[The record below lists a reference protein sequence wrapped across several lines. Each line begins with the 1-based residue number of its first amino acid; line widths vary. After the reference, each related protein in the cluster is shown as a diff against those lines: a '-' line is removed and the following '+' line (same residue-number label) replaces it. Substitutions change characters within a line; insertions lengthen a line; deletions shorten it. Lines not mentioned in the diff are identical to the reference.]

1 MGYVSISTVGV
12 GVRDLAYYLVYGN
25 GSLRAEHLAR
35 GTNRLV
41 VSYCDAD
48 SIAEFVAKAEAL
60 PRRTRRKIAAF
71 SYVQS
76 FPADLFDVKNLDDR
90 RRVNEL
96 GYRLAKKMHPNADVW
111 VVTHADGC
119 GQCLHNHIIV
129 INQDE
134 VTGRA
139 LTSHRLPKFVRAAE
153 NDLMREEGLPTISF
167 DDKALSWPE
176 RAAKL
181 DEGTFKRVLGDRLH
195 QCQVDALASGATD
208 EAELDAAFV
217 ANLADYGIVRD
228 VQIREVIDKKTG
240 EVTEEV
246 GVTYKMIDDITP
258 RRDPGKKQR
267 VRRAKASSISADF
280 TDKGWH
286 DICQRHLAGP
296 HTTVA
301 MAPPVQAMQDAC
313 DVPETSWDELARERA
328 EAMGLPNDDAVWEGM
343 FSHVRAV
350 DPDRFQQWQADDH
363 ATFEDLAKDYFD
375 DITDDEVM
383 AAAAALGYVKA
394 HQRDMTATPT
404 SAPAPVGGQA
414 SAPAPAMP
422 STEPVEHTPVPP
434 PVSAPAPTEEVV
446 AGAPALAATDLSP
459 NVVTP
464 GPLPT
469 TDGHGWATDRPHRAD
484 VGAVVA
490 ADAPITPTSG
500 PSVAACGQDRVDQQ
514 KPYVSSLR
522 KLKFKKAD
530 PKRQQLIDGLASF
543 DEETRS
549 RLARGERPVEAHV
562 PKGVGR
568 RVLGSLGSHLHP
580 AVRAQLTLRETKKR
594 ARSMAFEAGR
604 DLKKELD
611 GLRADGKQ
619 HSEEFDQTEV
629 KRNVA
634 NQQRARLEREL
645 AAGCYEDV
653 DEALATWK
661 AAHPEVA
668 KLSAADREAYVQ
680 RGQVALDEALAQAQH
695 DRQVDN

>member
-1 MGYVSISTVGV
+1 MGYVNISTVGV

-35 GTNRLV
+35 GTNRLA

-48 SIAEFVAKAEAL
+48 SIAEFVAKAGAL

-76 FPADLFDVKNLDDR
+76 FPADLFDVADLDDR

-119 GQCLHNHIIV
+119 GGCLHNHIIV

-153 NDLMREEGLPTISF
+153 NELMHEEGLPTISF

-181 DEGTFKRVLGDRLH
+181 DDGTFKRVLGDRLH
-195 QCQVDALASGATD
+195 QCQVDALVSGATD

-217 ANLADYGIVRD
+217 ANLAGYGIVRD
-228 VQIREVIDKKTG
+228 IQTREVIDKKTG

-280 TDKGWH
+280 TDKGWQ
-286 DICQRHLAGP
+286 DICQRHLAGL

-301 MAPPVQAMQDAC
+301 MAPPVQAMQAAC

-328 EAMGLPNDDAVWEGM
+328 AAMGLPNDDAVWEGM

-350 DPDRFQQWQADDH
+350 DPDRFQQWQADDD

-375 DITDDEVM
+375 DVTDDEVM

-404 SAPAPVGGQA
+404 PAPAPAGGQA

-422 STEPVEHTPVPP
+422 STEPVDDTPVAP
-434 PVSAPAPTEEVV
+434 PVSAPAAPEEVV
-446 AGAPALAATDLSP
+446 ADLSP
-459 NVVTP
+459 DVTNS
-464 GPLPT
+464 GPLLTTGDHEQASDGAHPATAGGVADLSPT
-469 TDGHGWATDRPHRAD
+469 
-484 VGAVVA
+484 
-490 ADAPITPTSG
+490 TPTSG
-500 PSVAACGQDRVDQQ
+500 PSLATGGQDRATQE
-514 KPYVSSLR
+514 KPYVSPLR
-522 KLKFKKAD
+522 GLKLKKAD
-530 PKRQQLIDGLASF
+530 PRRQQLIDGLAAF
-543 DEETRS
+543 DEETRA
-549 RLARGERPVEAHV
+549 RLAEGLRPVEEHV

-568 RVLGSLGSHLHP
+568 RVLDSLGSHLDP
-580 AVRAQLTLRETKKR
+580 SVMAQLELREAKKS
-594 ARSMAFEAGR
+594 ARSTAFEAGR
-604 DLKKELD
+604 DLTAQLAAM
-611 GLRADGKQ
+611 RSQGKQ
-619 HSEEFDQTEV
+619 HGDEFERTEV
-629 KRNVA
+629 MRDVA
-634 NQQRARLEREL
+634 NRHRARLEYEL
-645 AAGCYEDV
+645 DAGCYEDV
-653 DEALATWK
+653 DEALTTWK
-661 AAHPEVA
+661 AEHPQVA
-668 KLSAADREAYVQ
+668 NLSAADREDYVQ
-680 RGQVALDEALAQAQH
+680 RGHIALDEALEQAQR
-695 DRQVDN
+695 DRQGGD